1 MVPSFNYKGN
11 RIQHEF
17 NLILIKDMGVLIH
30 LIQKSSISRVTK
42 AVKNTIEDLQKRDKL
57 IKTADKSPA

>member
-1 MVPSFNYKGN
+1 
-11 RIQHEF
+11 
-17 NLILIKDMGVLIH
+17 MGVLIH

-57 IKTADKSPA
+57 IKTAGKSPA